1 MRSRLSACVDD
12 IEAFALSI
20 TVLILPGLPP
30 FPGDGVPS
38 CGEPSAASL
47 ALFSSVS
54 FFAAFFA
61 FFHFSLAVAV
71 LSAAS
76 F

>member
-1 MRSRLSACVDD
+1 MGCAEV
-12 IEAFALSI
+12 
-20 TVLILPGLPP
+20 G
-30 FPGDGVPS
+30 
-38 CGEPSAASL
+38 SL

-71 LSAAS
+71 FSAAS